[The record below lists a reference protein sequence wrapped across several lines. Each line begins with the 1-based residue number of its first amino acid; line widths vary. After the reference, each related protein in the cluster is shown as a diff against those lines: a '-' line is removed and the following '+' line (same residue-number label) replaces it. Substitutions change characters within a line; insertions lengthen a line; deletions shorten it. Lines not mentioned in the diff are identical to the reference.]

1 MVGYIRICNK
11 TLRFNYTQ
19 YFIKHVNKEASI
31 VDDPTSPLPDES
43 RRFAALLNHLF
54 DTHLTP
60 RGRPYTLT
68 EVSEATG
75 LSVPYL
81 SMLRKGTINNVPFD
95 RVAKIAKFFK
105 VPLDYF
111 SLSEPP
117 NERDMAPVGVADA
130 EARALLRAGDVGPM
144 ERAVILQMIEQA
156 KDILASI
163 ESRVSVQSWSSR
175 AGAADTGA
183 AVDGPDEGAPDAR
196 SEGGA
201 GAL

>member
-1 MVGYIRICNK
+1 LWVH
-11 TLRFNYTQ
+11 YTQ
-19 YFIKHVNKEASI
+19 FFIKHANKEASI

-43 RRFAALLNHLF
+43 HRFADLLNHLF
-54 DTHLTP
+54 ETRLTS
-60 RGRPYTLT
+60 RGRVYTLT

-81 SMLRKGTINNVPFD
+81 SMLRKGTIVSVPFD

-111 SLSEPP
+111 SLPEPP
-117 NERDMAPVGVADA
+117 PGERDLVPVGVTNA
-130 EARALLRAGDVGPM
+130 EPRALLRAGDVGPM

-163 ESRVSVQSWSSR
+163 ESHVSVQSWSSR
-175 AGAADTGA
+175 AGAVDTGA

-196 SEGGA
+196 PEGGA

>member
-1 MVGYIRICNK
+1 M
-11 TLRFNYTQ
+11 
-19 YFIKHVNKEASI
+19 
-31 VDDPTSPLPDES
+31 DDPNSPLPGKVC
-43 RRFAALLNHLF
+43 RFADLLNHLF
-54 DTHLTP
+54 DVHLTS

-111 SLSEPP
+111 SSSGSLS
-117 NERDMAPVGVADA
+117 ERDMAPVEVADT
-130 EARALLRAGDVGPM
+130 EPQVLLRAGDVGPM
-144 ERAVILQMIEQA
+144 ERALILQMIEQA
-156 KDILASI
+156 KDILASL
-163 ESRVSVQSWSSR
+163 ESRVSVQGR
-175 AGAADTGA
+175 AAHTGA
-183 AVDGPDEGAPDAR
+183 VDTAVIAVEPDEGSDVR
-196 SEGGA
+196 HEGGA